1 MRLIVFTTVGLIAMI
16 VGYGLGL
23 GGAVSAVIFLFI
35 LFNGILDRW
44 AQPLLDWLRA

>member
-1 MRLIVFTTVGLIAMI
+1 MRLIVFTTVGLIAMV
-16 VGYGLGL
+16 VGYALGL

-44 AQPLLDWLRA
+44 ARPMLERLQA